1 MPKTARFDVE
11 LGAFV
16 EEVCADLCRFEC
28 AAAAG
33 CAPSAVWVER
43 EVALGAGAYAD
54 IRVEPPGS
62 PPFFVENKLEYAP
75 ADLVARIRRK
85 FGEPHAAWRGADRL
99 AIVLDRSA
107 IAGWPDVEA
116 ALRAAVPGLIV
127 DVWDVT
133 AVLERIRAT
142 FGHAITDVSR
152 ANLLDVRTAIE
163 QAQWRL
169 AFDGKFPDDPRAT
182 TLL

>member
-11 LGAFV
+11 LGAFL
-16 EEVCADLCRFEC
+16 EEICADLCRFES
-28 AAAAG
+28 AASAG
-33 CAPSAVWVER
+33 CAPSAVWVGR
-43 EVALGAGAYAD
+43 EVALGPDAYAD
-54 IRVEPPGS
+54 IRVEPPGGRS
-62 PPFFVENKLEYAP
+62 FFVENKLEYAP
-75 ADLVARIRRK
+75 ADLVARLQRK
-85 FGEPHAAWRGADRL
+85 FGEQHPAWRDADRL
-99 AIVLDRSA
+99 AIVLDRAA

-152 ANLLDVRTAIE
+152 ANL
-163 QAQWRL
+163 
-169 AFDGKFPDDPRAT
+169 
-182 TLL
+182 